1 MLENCKK
8 VPITFQ
14 MHIYLLNTLQIKES
28 LLLEKKEYCLF
39 ADSRKKKSYLLT
51 TPTIKT
57 NSILYHYFFFPNL
70 ITIPVT

>member
-1 MLENCKK
+1 MLENCKT
-8 VPITFQ
+8 VPITLQ

-28 LLLEKKEYCLF
+28 LLLEKKEYYLF
-39 ADSRKKKSYLLT
+39 ADSRKKNLLT

-57 NSILYHYFFFPNL
+57 NSILYHYSFFPNL

>member
-1 MLENCKK
+1 MLENCKP

-28 LLLEKKEYCLF
+28 LLLEKKNITYLLIQE
-39 ADSRKKKSYLLT
+39 KKTYLLT

-57 NSILYHYFFFPNL
+57 NSILYHYSFFPNL